1 MENKNNADK
10 LIKSLKHSRRA
21 MPSTEFLQRM
31 ENLALRYTT
40 VIEKVSLNAIM
51 GIAAT
56 FLLLLTVNV
65 MIMSKSNASSKGQSS
80 ADITS
85 SSYDLIP
92 TKSLYHE

>member
-1 MENKNNADK
+1 
-10 LIKSLKHSRRA
+10 

>member
-10 LIKSLKHSRRA
+10 LIKSLNHSRRA

-65 MIMSKSNASSKGQSS
+65 LIMSKSNASSKGQSS

-92 TKSLYHE
+92 AKSLYHE